1 MTTFPRRIAAIAGGV
16 AIVIIALWYLTV
28 FSPQSKNLKAAH
40 AAHAA
45 ADAKIGQL
53 TTQVQHLKVLVNEIP
68 ADQASLATLEQNLPD
83 NPQLDSA
90 LNQLN
95 RSALASGVTLE
106 SVGPALATTS
116 GSATKSS
123 EPSVSLSLAAV
134 GTPGQVTNFLTQLAQ
149 MPRVVVVD
157 RVSLSGT
164 NPQTASISAR
174 IFYAGQPTP

>member
-16 AIVIIALWYLTV
+16 AIVVIALWYLAV

-45 ADAKIGQL
+45 AETKIGQL

-83 NPQLDSA
+83 NPQLDTA

-95 RSALASGVTLE
+95 QAAIASGVTLQ
-106 SVGPALATTS
+106 SVGPTDPGTS
-116 GSATKSS
+116 GRSANSG
-123 EPSVSLSLAAV
+123 EPSVALSLSAV
-134 GTPGQVTNFLTQLAQ
+134 GAPAQVSGFLTRLSQ

-157 RVSLSGT
+157 RVALSGT
-164 NPQTASISAR
+164 SPQTASIGAR